1 MIALM
6 IEVFQYLGIL
16 LIIISMVRMIRLKSI
31 EIKGLEVE
39 AIVVDINENR
49 VRTGR
54 QVYDE
59 YTPILEYVVAKK
71 VYRKPTLAS
80 QGDKRYHLGQV
91 IRIRC
96 KPGNPEDFLIPGD
109 LRYYFNPVLIGMTGI
124 MIEVLV
130 FLLIRFL

>member
-6 IEVFQYLGIL
+6 IEVFRYLGIL

-31 EIKGLEVE
+31 EVKGLEVE
-39 AIVVDINENR
+39 AIVVGMNENR

-59 YTPILEYVVAKK
+59 YTPILEFVVAGK
-71 VYRKPTLAS
+71 VYQKTALAS

-109 LRYYFNPVLIGMTGI
+109 HRYYFNPVLIGMTGI